1 LLALESDLQVRVPA
15 SKWELL
21 APGVC
26 EIHLPHNSY
35 SVTQVPGDG
44 NCLTSCVREILHKR
58 SNKLYEVKDLKLWLA
73 LQVYKRL
80 VKVEVDSSYDIENG
94 VPVNQMMKNFL
105 STFGNHIIDIGWM
118 QILRQLDAPD
128 EGQKKSSTKK
138 FVSDMDEIIS
148 KIDRQKNLK
157 LKVIHEEVFQKVV
170 LQDKYYLPSEALEY
184 YCEAFSFN
192 ISVWYPNVNRAGS
205 YVKRDEYGVEH
216 SQVFML
222 RQCQYELSVNETTL
236 RSGEVWKS
244 WNQAKELMNC
254 VTAPHFDVLFL
265 KENGQIELYTD
276 RDFFLGTATL
286 TNEFELVSGNKND
299 QSFSPSLSSGKHPK
313 RGKISFY

>member
-1 LLALESDLQVRVPA
+1 
-15 SKWELL
+15 
-21 APGVC
+21 
-26 EIHLPHNSY
+26 
-35 SVTQVPGDG
+35 
-44 NCLTSCVREILHKR
+44 
-58 SNKLYEVKDLKLWLA
+58 
-73 LQVYKRL
+73 
-80 VKVEVDSSYDIENG
+80 
-94 VPVNQMMKNFL
+94 M
-105 STFGNHIIDIGWM
+105 
-118 QILRQLDAPD
+118 
-128 EGQKKSSTKK
+128 
-138 FVSDMDEIIS
+138 
-148 KIDRQKNLK
+148 
-157 LKVIHEEVFQKVV
+157 
-170 LQDKYYLPSEALEY
+170 
-184 YCEAFSFN
+184 
-192 ISVWYPNVNRAGS
+192 WYPNVNRAGS

-276 RDFFLGTATL
+276 RDFVLGTATL